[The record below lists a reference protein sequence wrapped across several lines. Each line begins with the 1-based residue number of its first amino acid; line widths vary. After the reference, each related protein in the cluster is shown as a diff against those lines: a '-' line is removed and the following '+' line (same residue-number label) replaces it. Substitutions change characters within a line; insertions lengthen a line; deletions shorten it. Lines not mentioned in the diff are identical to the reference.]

1 MSPAVSS
8 TAPEPSVLVASDL
21 DRTLIYSRGAFGLPE
36 GHGVEL
42 VCVEHYDGGP
52 LSYLTAGSARLVAE
66 LAQAAVFVPVTTR
79 TRAQLARVVLPGVAA
94 RYAIAA
100 NGGFLL
106 EDGHPDVDWSRQVS
120 ETLAATSAPLDE
132 IWAHLQ
138 DVCTPAFTHTLR
150 RAEELFA
157 YAVTER
163 TAIPAGFVDELSTWA
178 GMRGWSTS
186 LQGRKLYLV
195 PVGLKK
201 SVAVAEVARRVGA
214 GTVLAAGDS
223 LLDADLLLAADLAIR
238 PAHGELAESG
248 LTAPHLHVTRQHG
261 VLAGEEIAAWLLATT
276 RGRLG

>member
-1 MSPAVSS
+1 M
-8 TAPEPSVLVASDL
+8 LVASDL

-52 LSYLTAGSARLVAE
+52 LSYLTAASARLVAE

-79 TRAQLARVVLPGVAA
+79 TRAQLARVVLPGLTA

-150 RAEELFA
+150 RAEEMFA

-163 TAIPAGFVDELSTWA
+163 AAIPAGFVDELSTWA

-248 LTAPHLHVTRQHG
+248 LSAPHLHVTRQHG

-276 RGRLG
+276 RGRVG

>member
-1 MSPAVSS
+1 VSS
-8 TAPEPSVLVASDL
+8 TAPEPPVLVASDL

-66 LAQAAVFVPVTTR
+66 LVQAAVFVPVTTR
-79 TRAQLARVVLPGVAA
+79 TRAQLARVELPGLTA

-106 EDGHPDVDWSRQVS
+106 EDGHPDVGWSRQVS

-163 TAIPAGFVDELSTWA
+163 TTIPAGFVDELSTWA

-276 RGRLG
+276 RGRVG